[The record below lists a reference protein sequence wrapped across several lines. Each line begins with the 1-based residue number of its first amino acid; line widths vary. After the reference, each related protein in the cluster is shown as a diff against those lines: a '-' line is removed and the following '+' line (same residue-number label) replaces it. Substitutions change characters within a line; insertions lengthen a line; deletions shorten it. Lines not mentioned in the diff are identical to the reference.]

1 MATIIFSIG
10 NNTCNLLSD
19 HHFKSYLETTNHRKR
34 ERKRETERQR
44 GRERETARDR
54 EAERDSERQRGR
66 ERQRETEREI
76 IPNSSYKLLQDK

>member
-44 GRERETARDR
+44 GRERQRET
-54 EAERDSERQRGR
+54 ERQR

>member
-44 GRERETARDR
+44 GRERE
-54 EAERDSERQRGR
+54 RDSERQRGR

>member
-44 GRERETARDR
+44 GRER
-54 EAERDSERQRGR
+54 
-66 ERQRETEREI
+66 QRETERQREKARDRER
-76 IPNSSYKLLQDK
+76 NHSKQFLQTTTG